1 MVENKWGPAIWS
13 FLHGLAEMIHPMHY
27 LLVKD
32 TLWNF
37 IKEIC
42 NTLPCPE
49 CSAHATEYL
58 SKIKT
63 PSSKDQLIQI
73 LYTFH
78 NVVNQNTGKPPF
90 PIGGLVQYK
99 QLPMRALFT
108 LYKTVIMNQPY
119 NPYLMMHKMRSKRC
133 IDTLQVWLIQQQLL

>member
-13 FLHGLAEMIHPMHY
+13 FLHGLAEMIHPVHY
-27 LLVKD
+27 LIVKD

-42 NTLPCPE
+42 NTLPCPD
-49 CSAHATEYL
+49 CSSHATSYL
-58 SKIKT
+58 SKIRT
-63 PSSKDQLIQI
+63 PATKDQLVQT

-90 PIGGLVQYK
+90 PIERLVQYK
-99 QLPMRALFT
+99 HLPMRALFT
-108 LYKTVIMNQPY
+108 LYKTAILSQPY
-119 NPYLMMHKMRSKRC
+119 NPFLMMHKMRSKRC
-133 IDTLQVWLIQQQLL
+133 VDSLQVWLLQQKLL